1 MLFRCGKAYLEPSGS
16 RNAKQYNSSQ
26 WWHSHQSRSPW
37 QLWCVVCHVSR
48 NSSLDVVFAKWCG
61 WMKISICALLYRA
74 HVAFGK
80 FSITQA
86 SASIFIAISRCM
98 DCISW
103 ITIYPMVLLLYVL
116 AQHTSSNDHFSC
128 LTIFQLRS
136 TSMSR
141 YQFPE
146 PQPNSTYLHSGR
158 GGAGNVFRAPRTQPS
173 LSLSKFSSI
182 LSSTSKHFSSGRGGA
197 GNIHCASRRDT
208 ASVSVNEVL
217 TRHSKFLEDGVYHTG
232 RGGAGN
238 TIASSR
244 PSTIRTN
251 SSSSVES
258 AQSFSSRIN
267 SRIKFSDMF
276 TSSAYLGFGS
286 WPQHVVVMRTA
297 ASERAAASMGD
308 EKRTSAQWMRC
319 VLRDWRFV
327 D

>member
-1 MLFRCGKAYLEPSGS
+1 
-16 RNAKQYNSSQ
+16 
-26 WWHSHQSRSPW
+26 
-37 QLWCVVCHVSR
+37 
-48 NSSLDVVFAKWCG
+48 
-61 WMKISICALLYRA
+61 
-74 HVAFGK
+74 
-80 FSITQA
+80 
-86 SASIFIAISRCM
+86 
-98 DCISW
+98 
-103 ITIYPMVLLLYVL
+103 MVLLLYVL
-116 AQHTSSNDHFSC
+116 AQHTSSSDHFSC
-128 LTIFQLRS
+128 LTIFQLQS

-141 YQFPE
+141 YQFTE

-244 PSTIRTN
+244 PPTIRTN

-308 EKRTSAQWMRC
+308 EKRTSAQ
-319 VLRDWRFV
+319 
-327 D
+327 